1 LETEVWKMKT
11 TYIIASAIVLIVI
24 VIGSV
29 FAYMYL
35 TRATTSTPTGKLA
48 PAALSGAGSTLVF
61 PLMSVWTPVYSQVQ
75 PGITVDYDSVGSGT
89 GISYLTQQL
98 VDFGASDAPMTAAQY
113 AAVPSTVLTIPE
125 SASAVVPA
133 YNIPNISQHLNFTGT
148 VLANIFLG
156 KITNWND
163 SAIASLNPGVSLP
176 NQAILTVH
184 RSDGSGTMFA
194 FTDYLSDAS
203 SQWATGPGKGTS
215 IDWPVGKGAPK
226 NAGVAAYI
234 AETPYSI
241 GPLEIAYEIQNP
253 GQINYGAVQN
263 AAGNYI
269 LANVTNIASAL
280 QAGAS
285 SGLPAGNASW
295 TAVSIIDNIYNDTA
309 ATNAYPI
316 TTFTYLLVYQR
327 QTNYDKGAALV
338 NFLSWIVNSA
348 QTYGEGLGYVPL
360 PSNVVAIDNATIGM
374 ITYNGQPISAGT

>member
-1 LETEVWKMKT
+1 
-11 TYIIASAIVLIVI
+11 
-24 VIGSV
+24 
-29 FAYMYL
+29 
-35 TRATTSTPTGKLA
+35 
-48 PAALSGAGSTLVF
+48 
-61 PLMSVWTPVYSQVQ
+61 
-75 PGITVDYDSVGSGT
+75 
-89 GISYLTQQL
+89 
-98 VDFGASDAPMTAAQY
+98 MTAAQY

-133 YNIPNISQHLNFTGT
+133 YNVPNISVHLNFTGA
-148 VLANIFLG
+148 VLADIFLG

-163 SAIASLNPGVSLP
+163 SAIASLNPGVTLP

-194 FTDYLSDAS
+194 FTDYLCDAS
-203 SQWATGPGKGTS
+203 PQWAAGPGKGTAVN
-215 IDWPVGKGAPK
+215 WPVGKGAPK

-269 LANVTNIASAL
+269 LANVTNTASAL

-285 SGLPAGNASW
+285 SGLPAGNATW
-295 TAVSIIDNIYNDTA
+295 TNVSIIDNIFNDTT

-316 TTFTYLLVYQR
+316 TTFTYILVYRQ

-338 NFLSWIVNSA
+338 NFLTWIVNSA
-348 QTYGEGLGYVPL
+348 QTDGKGLGYVPL
-360 PSNVVAIDNATIGM
+360 PSNVVAIDNTTIGM
-374 ITYNGQPISAGT
+374 ITYNGRPINAGT

>member
-1 LETEVWKMKT
+1 MKT
-11 TYIIASAIVLIVI
+11 TNIIALTVVVIAII
-24 VIGSV
+24 IGSI
-29 FAYMYL
+29 FAYTYL
-35 TRATTSTPTGKLA
+35 TRSATSTPTTKLSTA
-48 PAALSGAGSTLVF
+48 TLSGAGSTLVF
-61 PLMSVWTPVYSQVQ
+61 PLMSIWTPVYTQVQ
-75 PGITVDYDSVGSGT
+75 PNITVNYDSVGSGT
-89 GISYLTQQL
+89 GITRLTQQL

-133 YNIPNISQHLNFTGT
+133 YNIPNITKHLNFTGA

-163 SAIASLNPGVSLP
+163 SAIAALNPGATLP
-176 NQAILTVH
+176 NHQIVVVH

-203 SQWATGPGKGTS
+203 NYWATQVGKGTAPN
-215 IDWPVGKGAPK
+215 WPTGVGAPK
-226 NAGVAAYI
+226 NAGVAATI
-234 AETPYSI
+234 AQTQYSI

-269 LANVTNIASAL
+269 LANVTNTANAL

-285 SGLPAGNASW
+285 SGLPAGNTAW
-295 TAVSIIDNIYNDTA
+295 TNVSIIDNIYNDKA
-309 ATNAYPI
+309 AANAYPI
-316 TTFTYLLVYQR
+316 TTFTYLLVYQQ

-360 PSNVVAIDNATIGM
+360 PSNVVAIDNTTIGM
-374 ITYNGQPISAGT
+374 LTYNGKPINAGA